1 MDGGVAGQAADADGV
16 DYFASTADGGGHGV
30 SGAQSSSGD
39 APAAEPATAPPAAT
53 DEPLFFAD
61 EEAPHKAAAPQYT
74 PGPSARTSGLSEWHR
89 RYLGTFVLS
98 VYSMT
103 KGHGYLHAGE
113 RVLIERKKKT
123 NEGRAP
129 KQAKLSFGGRGGAR
143 GASARPDNVVRFSN
157 MRGFEIG
164 RFPVDVGGW
173 MARLCDEGVV
183 EFRGLVVDCPDMLT
197 VGCDILLEVR
207 AYLLR
212 NAFQESI
219 TRFCTLTGD
228 DSTPTQAEEESAQER
243 HLRQRKASLVRLFR
257 ACHMVPVRK
266 GRGDEEASPPARNA
280 NGDALKGEQNGKGAA
295 SAADTEND
303 GTEVSGNQ
311 LQDIYARAQQH
322 DAQLPEVEPPES
334 FALPLRAYQKQA
346 LGWMQEMEAARGSAS
361 REASLHPLWEEYRF
375 PLAEDADAGNEPFY
389 YNPYI
394 GDLSLRF
401 QPASRGARGGIL
413 ADEMGL
419 GKTIMVAALIHANRD
434 VAAHAEA
441 RPAAPAQGA
450 RALRQ
455 ASLTAAFRGGRMR
468 SGPIR
473 ARATL
478 VVSPMSLLS
487 QWRDELARASRPG
500 TLRAEVYYGDGRE
513 QLAALLEHG
522 GVDVVITSYGTLA
535 SEYRRET
542 ERRGGGSVL
551 YGVAWLRVILDEA
564 HTIKNRSTLA
574 ARASCA
580 VLADRRWALTGT
592 PIQNRLTDL
601 YSLLRFLHVEPW
613 GDLSFFNS
621 FLAKPFA
628 NQSPRALEIV
638 QAILS
643 SILLRRE
650 KSTRDRNGRPI
661 VELPPKELD
670 TQYLAFSEAER
681 EIYNN
686 VYDRARSRYMR
697 LAAQGQ
703 VGRNFSLI
711 FSVLM
716 RLRQAVC
723 HPLLVLTE
731 RREGNTELPEAEAR
745 EEKSYHEHLHEL
757 VARFQSED
765 DEGRGQT
772 YALQVLE
779 QLVHAEERGDAPVEE
794 ECPFC
799 METKPSKCFLPL
811 CMHHGCRECVVQYLQ
826 ACEDRGEEPHCPV
839 CRRGPV
845 QVEQLV
851 EARADSEGAEREA
864 NGRLGGNRA
873 PGQAASGATLN
884 GPPLRGSTKVDALM
898 RQLGTLASGP
908 TFKGVIFSQFTGFLD
923 LIGAFL
929 ERGGYRY
936 VRLDGATPQKERERV
951 LATYEQS
958 DGPILLLISLR
969 AGGVGLNLT
978 AANHVWLM
986 DCWWNSSIEDQA
998 IDRVHRLG
1006 QTRAVTVH
1014 RLLVEH
1020 TIEDRILEIQR
1031 RKKALVNHAL
1041 AASAGAPG
1049 GATETL
1055 ENLDILFG

>member
-1 MDGGVAGQAADADGV
+1 MRATSP
-16 DYFASTADGGGHGV
+16 FTTSTSTRH
-30 SGAQSSSGD
+30 SRIWL
-39 APAAEPATAPPAAT
+39 T
-53 DEPLFFAD
+53 
-61 EEAPHKAAAPQYT
+61 
-74 PGPSARTSGLSEWHR
+74 
-89 RYLGTFVLS
+89 
-98 VYSMT
+98 YS
-103 KGHGYLHAGE
+103 
-113 RVLIERKKKT
+113 
-123 NEGRAP
+123 
-129 KQAKLSFGGRGGAR
+129 
-143 GASARPDNVVRFSN
+143 
-157 MRGFEIG
+157 
-164 RFPVDVGGW
+164 
-173 MARLCDEGVV
+173 
-183 EFRGLVVDCPDMLT
+183 
-197 VGCDILLEVR
+197 
-207 AYLLR
+207 
-212 NAFQESI
+212 
-219 TRFCTLTGD
+219 
-228 DSTPTQAEEESAQER
+228 
-243 HLRQRKASLVRLFR
+243 
-257 ACHMVPVRK
+257 
-266 GRGDEEASPPARNA
+266 
-280 NGDALKGEQNGKGAA
+280 
-295 SAADTEND
+295 
-303 GTEVSGNQ
+303 
-311 LQDIYARAQQH
+311 
-322 DAQLPEVEPPES
+322 
-334 FALPLRAYQKQA
+334 
-346 LGWMQEMEAARGSAS
+346 
-361 REASLHPLWEEYRF
+361 
-375 PLAEDADAGNEPFY
+375 
-389 YNPYI
+389 PYI

-434 VAAHAEA
+434 VAGHAET

-455 ASLTAAFRGGRMR
+455 ASLTAAFSGGRMR

-958 DGPILLLISLR
+958 NGPILLLISLR

-1055 ENLDILFG
+1055 ENLDTVSYTHLTLPTKRIV